1 MSRRISSRV
10 AALCFAYFLGAGF
23 GHSAWAM
30 SPSHPPVNSDQTAAT
45 VWLTDYAK
53 AIEAARSQEKLLLVF
68 FRGEDPRSKEF
79 ESQTLADP
87 QIAAKLQALVNVKL
101 PLDAKL
107 TTDQGEVQLLQH
119 QAFTEM
125 RGLPGVAILDFAHK
139 DAPYYGCV
147 VSTFPL
153 LPQLSFTPREMA
165 VILDLPPGTLTQ
177 RTLIYAVR
185 IHPERPASA
194 NGKLDPN
201 LVGEAHSSAD
211 YQARIGRQGHHFW
224 ETRFHRINR
233 LLPFGLLASEVCAES
248 WPGEGL
254 LQAAIE
260 CVRCWR
266 LSPGHWNAVRQPHQV
281 YGYDMKRGANGVWY
295 ATGIFGKQERQ

>member
-211 YQARIGRQGHHFW
+211 YQARIGRQGAPFLG
-224 ETRFHRINR
+224 NP
-233 LLPFGLLASEVCAES
+233 LPPDQPPPALGLLASEVCRGAG
-248 WPGEGL
+248 PAKAA
-254 LQAAIE
+254 QAAIE

-266 LSPGHWNAVRQPHQV
+266 YLP
-281 YGYDMKRGANGVWY
+281 
-295 ATGIFGKQERQ
+295 ATGTPSASPTRSTVTT